1 MNKKRLMRIR
11 RLVEYVGEPNFV
23 LAQLAKSL
31 KAGSHDMDVAGPTRG
46 PAMMRV
52 TVSQLGPAEMIDG
65 EGLAA
70 ALEENAKEINSCG
83 CSCSGTE
90 SCGLCE

>member
-1 MNKKRLMRIR
+1 MTKKRLMRVR
-11 RLVEYVGEPNFV
+11 RLVEYVGEPEAV
-23 LAQLAKSL
+23 LAQLASSMKEGNNDL
-31 KAGSHDMDVAGPTRG
+31 DVAGPTRG
-46 PAMMRV
+46 QARMRV

-70 ALEENAKEINSCG
+70 ALDENAKEVNSCG

-90 SCGLCE
+90 RCGLCE

>member
-1 MNKKRLMRIR
+1 MANKRLMRVR
-11 RLVEYVGEPNFV
+11 RLVEYVGEPDAV
-23 LAQLAKSL
+23 LTQLARSMKE
-31 KAGSHDMDVAGPTRG
+31 GSHDMDVAGPTVG
-46 PAMMRV
+46 PARMRV